1 MNPNETSARPD
12 TPGMDRREFLRVGG
26 ALAAAGALA
35 SAGCQPPPEA
45 TIPFHDMPENLVDGI
60 GRARFFHTVIDGSPV
75 VVKTR
80 EGRPILVAPSAD
92 NASGRGLSVRHHAAL
107 MDLYDPDRAA
117 GPLSVR
123 RGNGPVVASG
133 WAAISP
139 DVVARLKA
147 AGSKAVLLT
156 GPIDSPSLS
165 AAIAGLTARTGLRHV
180 AWSPIES
187 DAASVA
193 WREAFGG
200 GSIARPRLDRADLI
214 VGLGAEF
221 LDRPEDGFE
230 RGFAARRSPDSLAE
244 GGGVPSAGGGRMSRF
259 VQLEGR
265 LTLTGANAD
274 RRIRVRD
281 SHLARVAAGLAHEL
295 IVVRTLGPLAA
306 DAEVAK
312 ALAPFA
318 IDAVAA
324 QTGLDAN
331 VLKSLAGELAAAA
344 GKALVVAGGS
354 SGASEAGPAI
364 ELAALLLNLTLGAF
378 GAGLLDEAK
387 AEERFTGGGAALSAL
402 VEQMA
407 AGRVE
412 VVIVAG
418 VNPVY
423 GAVSSLK
430 FAEALAKVPFVV
442 SLNDRLDETS
452 LLADMLAPASHPFE
466 CWGDASLPNSL
477 VAIQQPV
484 IQPLHDTRGLLD
496 VLVEWGAAAGDPA
509 ALAAV
514 TEAVAAAAKAPV
526 PATAAPASSPS
537 AAWHYL
543 RAAWAARLAIAPA
556 TPAFET
562 AWNEVLRKGQ
572 WTVPATVA
580 ERSAYALPAAPDAG
594 AGSASARPASAPWTK
609 ASSALSMLAARGDG
623 AWAGLE
629 LQLYPHFALADGRAG
644 NNGWLNELPDP
655 ITRISW
661 GGALS
666 IAPRRFDE
674 MKLANGDLVE
684 IDAGH
689 ANVVA
694 PAYRHAGMHYD
705 QVALPLGLGRTACGA
720 IGAGVGPNA
729 FPLRRFAA
737 GRVISAGLPVK
748 IRKVDGNEA
757 LAFAQGSDVI
767 DRDRRPLV
775 PVTTLSAYERNPEA
789 GTEQQHGGPSIWS
802 GHEYPNARWAM
813 TIDLSKCNG
822 CGKCVVGCQAENN
835 IPVVGRQG
843 ILDGREMSWMRIDRY
858 YDAPKKDGQWDA
870 EVWDGPLDVVEEPQ
884 TLFEPMLCQH
894 CENAPC
900 ETVCPFVATMHSA
913 DGLNQ
918 QIYNRCVGTRY
929 CANNCPFKVR
939 RYNYWEFSKKQES
952 AFFRWLVPRIARNAE
967 LNTRA
972 PMQMKNNPEVTVRSR
987 GVMEKCS
994 FCIQRI
1000 RAAAS
1005 EAVSEGRSTDHFPDG
1020 AVVPACME
1028 ACPTGAITFGDV
1040 NDPGSRVATL
1050 AAHPRAM
1057 RLLDALGVKP
1067 SISYLTKV
1075 RHDKA

>member
-1 MNPNETSARPD
+1 MNPNETSAQPD

-35 SAGCQPPPEA
+35 SAGCQPPQEA

-80 EGRPILVAPSAD
+80 EGRPILVTPSPD
-92 NASGRGLSVRHHAAL
+92 HASGRGLSVRHHAAL

-123 RGNGPVVASG
+123 RGKGAPVAWDWATASG
-133 WAAISP
+133 IVMS
-139 DVVARLKA
+139 RLKEV
-147 AGSKAVLLT
+147 GSKAVLLT

-165 AAIAGLTARTGLRHV
+165 AAISGLTARTGLRHV

-200 GSIARPRLDRADLI
+200 GRIARPRLDKADLI

-221 LDRPEDGFE
+221 LDRPEDGLE
-230 RGFAARRSPDSLAE
+230 REFAARRSPDSSAE
-244 GGGVPSAGGGRMSRF
+244 GGEAPSAGGGRMSRF

-281 SHLARVAAGLAHEL
+281 SHLARVAAALAHEL
-295 IVVRTLGPLAA
+295 IVVRRLGPLAA
-306 DAEVAK
+306 DAEVGK

-318 IDAVAA
+318 IDTVAA

-331 VLKSLAGELAAAA
+331 VLKALAGELAAAA

-354 SGASEAGPAI
+354 SGASATGPAI
-364 ELAALLLNLTLGAF
+364 EIAALLLNTTLGAF
-378 GAGLLDEAK
+378 DAGLLDEA
-387 AEERFTGGGAALSAL
+387 AAAERFAGGGAALSAL
-402 VEQMA
+402 VEEMA
-407 AGRVE
+407 AGRVATL
-412 VVIVAG
+412 IVAG

-423 GAVSSLK
+423 DGVPSVT

-452 LLADMLAPASHPFE
+452 LLADLLAPTSHPFE
-466 CWGDASLPNSL
+466 CWGDASLPNGL
-477 VAIQQPV
+477 IAITQPV

-496 VLVEWGAAAGDPA
+496 VLIEWAAAAGDPP

-514 TEAVAAAAKAPV
+514 TAAVAAAAKAPI
-526 PATAAPASSPS
+526 PATAAPAPSPR

-543 RAAWAARLAIAPA
+543 RGGWAARLAIDPA
-556 TPAFET
+556 TPAFEA
-562 AWNEVLRKGQ
+562 AWNEVLRSGV
-572 WTVPATVA
+572 WGP
-580 ERSAYALPAAPDAG
+580 SAFAAPAATSPG
-594 AGSASARPASAPWTK
+594 AGTASARPASATRTIAP
-609 ASSALSMLAARGDG
+609 SAFSMLAALEAG
-623 AWAGLE
+623 ASAGLE
-629 LQLYPHFALADGRAG
+629 LQLYPHFALADGRGG

-689 ANVVA
+689 AKVVA

-729 FPLRRFAA
+729 FPLRLLAA
-737 GRVISAGLPVK
+737 GRVISAGLPVT

-757 LAFAQGSDVI
+757 LAFGQGSDVI

-775 PVTTLSAYERNPEA
+775 PVTTLSAYEQNPRA
-789 GTEQQHGGPSIWS
+789 GTEQQQGGPSIWS
-802 GHEYPNARWAM
+802 GHEFPNARWAM
-813 TIDLSKCNG
+813 AIDLSKCNG

-843 ILDGREMSWMRIDRY
+843 MLDGREMSWMRIDRY
-858 YDAPKKDGQWDA
+858 YDAPKKDGKWDA
-870 EVWDGPLDVVEEPQ
+870 EVWDGPLEVVEDPQ

-939 RYNYWEFSKKQES
+939 RYNYWELSKKQES

-967 LNTRA
+967 LNTRV

-1000 RAAAS
+1000 RAAGS
-1005 EAVSEGRSTDHFPDG
+1005 EAVREGRSKDHFPDG

-1040 NDPGSRVATL
+1040 NHPGSRVAAL